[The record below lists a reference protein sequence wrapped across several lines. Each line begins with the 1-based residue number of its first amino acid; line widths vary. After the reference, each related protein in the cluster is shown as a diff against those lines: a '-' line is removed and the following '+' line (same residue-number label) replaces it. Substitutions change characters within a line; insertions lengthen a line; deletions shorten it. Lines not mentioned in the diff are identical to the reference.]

1 MKTLSEAETF
11 DADIVVPEGSD
22 DMDSHAQDL
31 EAFAQ
36 KLTNRTRYLQARKGT
51 LAGDNTWTGDNIFSD
66 LLRVEGTAV
75 VQPDASNQAG
85 MMVERN
91 AHAFQE
97 IVAARST
104 ATSGDYV
111 RLYSGSSPS
120 TVGALLLVVN
130 ASWTNGVGWSRT
142 IPGRDSTAIIMR
154 DGNARFVRKASGDA
168 SPWVSWPQDTITG
181 FGGEFL
187 SEIFR
192 AARVLAQ
199 GNTFADY
206 SNGFRYTTPI
216 DRISPIPLGL
226 CWGNT
231 AVNDL
236 GHVIRNPALTGTMDA
251 VWFPIPIPPFSTFG
265 RVRVQHY
272 QLQSVHL
279 ASDQF
284 QLYKR
289 TQHGAWVAQGS
300 VESAATF
307 GSTFTNELHESV
319 PAQVVLDGD
328 EWAFRWKVLSSDPS
342 ASGNGIV
349 GISVDWTDYG
359 PSNRVG

>member
-75 VQPDASNQAG
+75 VQPDGSNQAG
-85 MMVERN
+85 VLVERN

-130 ASWTNGVGWSRT
+130 ARWENGVGWSRT
-142 IPGRDSTAIIMR
+142 IPGRDSTALIMR
-154 DGNARFVRKASGDA
+154 DGDVRVVRKPSGDA
-168 SPWVSWPQDTITG
+168 SPWASWPQNTITG
-181 FGGEFL
+181 FGAEVL

-199 GNTFADY
+199 GNTYLDY
-206 SNGFRYTTPI
+206 TNGFRYTTPV

-231 AVNDL
+231 AINDA
-236 GHVIRNPALTGTMDA
+236 GHILRGIGVPAGESDA
-251 VWFPIPIPPFSTFG
+251 VWFPIPVPPFSTFG
-265 RVRVQHY
+265 RVRVQFY
-272 QLQSVHL
+272 QLQSS
-279 ASDQF
+279 APADTF

-289 TQHGAWVAQGS
+289 TQHDGWVAIGAA
-300 VESAATF
+300 ESLASFANLYTINLRNAAIPIT
-307 GSTFTNELHESV
+307 
-319 PAQVVLDGD
+319 VLDGD
-328 EWAFRWKVLSSDPS
+328 EWAFRWKVTSVQPQALD
-342 ASGNGIV
+342 NRIV

-359 PSNRVG
+359 PSNRIG